1 MAQFIKI
8 LAVFANPKG
17 SDPLR
22 LGEED
27 RTIQE
32 CIRRASQRENLG
44 LKVLH
49 AARVRDL
56 QLALLEDDY
65 RVVHFSGHG
74 TSDGRL
80 ELEDETGNSKF
91 VSQEALASLL
101 RSFPSVDCV
110 LLNACYTVRP
120 GEPITLG
127 VPYAIAMEGAISDV
141 AAQYFTR
148 GFYDAIG
155 AGKDFRFAF
164 RIGCNAIAMEVEG
177 EYASIPVLYDA
188 AGITKC

>member
-1 MAQFIKI
+1 MTHLTKI

-17 SDPLR
+17 SDSLR

-27 RTIQE
+27 RTIHE
-32 CIRRASQRENLG
+32 CIRRARQRENLD

-65 RVVHFSGHG
+65 QVVHFSGHG

-80 ELEDETGNSKF
+80 VLEDVVGNPKF
-91 VSQEALASLL
+91 VSQEALADLL
-101 RSFPSVDCV
+101 RSFPAIQCV

-120 GEPITLG
+120 GEPIALG
-127 VPYAIAMEGAISDV
+127 VPFSIAMEDAISDV

-164 RIGCNAIAMEVEG
+164 RIGCNAIAMEGEVED
-177 EYASIPVLYDA
+177 ASIPVLYDA
-188 AGITKC
+188 TGITKC